1 MPDSPRFKLDNSG
14 LLEQECASLK
24 RLTREQQ
31 IEINDLRAE
40 VLRLT
45 GELRQCKRHKH
56 YYDSQ
61 ELTTSMASF
70 RENEGKRLTRSD
82 LNYDQPSLPNCE
94 EHEDKAMEAWEKF

>member
-1 MPDSPRFKLDNSG
+1 MNIACSPIKFPSSPQENTRSSLPDSPRFRLDHSE

-45 GELRQCKRHKH
+45 G
-56 YYDSQ
+56 
-61 ELTTSMASF
+61 
-70 RENEGKRLTRSD
+70 
-82 LNYDQPSLPNCE
+82 
-94 EHEDKAMEAWEKF
+94 